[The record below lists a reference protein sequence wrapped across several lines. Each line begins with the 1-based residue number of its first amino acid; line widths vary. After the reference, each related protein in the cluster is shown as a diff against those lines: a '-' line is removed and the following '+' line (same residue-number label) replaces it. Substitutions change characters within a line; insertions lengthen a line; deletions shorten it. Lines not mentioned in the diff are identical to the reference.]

1 MTVYLVHLFQ
11 TSKVFHK
18 IFCIVTK
25 LVEHILLSEQ
35 GRGRTFSTHGRK
47 STNML
52 SSAGKTHDPTNIMPQ
67 SLQTK
72 KLTIYPR
79 SNIITR
85 INCTANILNLFITA
99 FDSVTF
105 PIVIWL
111 YMLQPKTAIDLKLY
125 SSMSLSV
132 MVTAVSCDNHCQI
145 TVESVTQPMTRN

>member
-72 KLTIYPR
+72 KTHHISKVKYYSEDQLHCKYFEFIHYSFLQCYASHCDLAVHASAQN
-79 SNIITR
+79 SN
-85 INCTANILNLFITA
+85 
-99 FDSVTF
+99 
-105 PIVIWL
+105 
-111 YMLQPKTAIDLKLY
+111 
-125 SSMSLSV
+125 
-132 MVTAVSCDNHCQI
+132 
-145 TVESVTQPMTRN
+145 